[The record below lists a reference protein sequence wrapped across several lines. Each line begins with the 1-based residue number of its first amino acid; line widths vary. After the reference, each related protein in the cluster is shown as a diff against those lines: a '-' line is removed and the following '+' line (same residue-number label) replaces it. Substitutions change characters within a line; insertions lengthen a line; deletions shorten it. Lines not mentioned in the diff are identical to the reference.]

1 MYVQVSVLLINLLT
15 QYFITVTFGWHDS
28 SYRQIWLLIGG
39 KLKQARRRV
48 NKSKQRINGLISH
61 LQVRTFCYHFLDQSL
76 GIPIFTPV

>member
-1 MYVQVSVLLINLLT
+1 MINTEEISRFVYVQVSVLLNNLLT

-48 NKSKQRINGLISH
+48 NKSK
-61 LQVRTFCYHFLDQSL
+61 
-76 GIPIFTPV
+76 